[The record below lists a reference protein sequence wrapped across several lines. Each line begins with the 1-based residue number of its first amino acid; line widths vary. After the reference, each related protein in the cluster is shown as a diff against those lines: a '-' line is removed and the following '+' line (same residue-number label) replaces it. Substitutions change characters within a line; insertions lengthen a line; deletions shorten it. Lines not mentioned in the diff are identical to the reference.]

1 MGGSKTAIIDDDEL
15 KCIRLAHAQA
25 SVKFLQGHV
34 QSENLILMKSQISRL
49 KHKCSHYTLF
59 CFQIHIKGKIETY
72 IAVLNTLCML
82 S

>member
-1 MGGSKTAIIDDDEL
+1 MLFRCVISHYVVCRERYHEMEGSKSVIIDDDEL

-25 SVKFLQGHV
+25 SVKFLQGHL

-59 CFQIHIKGKIETY
+59 CF
-72 IAVLNTLCML
+72 
-82 S
+82 

>member
-25 SVKFLQGHV
+25 SVKFLQGHL

-59 CFQIHIKGKIETY
+59 CF
-72 IAVLNTLCML
+72 
-82 S
+82 